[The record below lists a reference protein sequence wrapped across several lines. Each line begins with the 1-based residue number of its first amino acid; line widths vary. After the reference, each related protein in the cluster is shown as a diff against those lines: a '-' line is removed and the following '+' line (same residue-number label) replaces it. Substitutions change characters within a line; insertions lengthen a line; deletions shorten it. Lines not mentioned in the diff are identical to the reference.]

1 MNQRCRSSTLLP
13 LCQSPPFL
21 PLFSWIS
28 QRLLL
33 IIHELVSVCSCAP
46 KQRKKK
52 GGVSQWARVTTLV
65 YEPVRTP
72 VCARV
77 SVWVWNRGSGIEE
90 TLRLMLKRP
99 PLLHCRCSH
108 LNLLLS
114 GSAGAFCSS
123 KLGLLVTA
131 WMCEW
136 DAWKEMLAKE
146 WLMRTSA
153 PVWRVTPLCP
163 YHHYL
168 GRIGR
173 LAFPRQL

>member
-1 MNQRCRSSTLLP
+1 MNITASSP
-13 LCQSPPFL
+13 HY
-21 PLFSWIS
+21 SWAGIGVLMCAETEEEKGGS
-28 QRLLL
+28 
-33 IIHELVSVCSCAP
+33 VSVSASHNPGVWACAH
-46 KQRKKK
+46 
-52 GGVSQWARVTTLV
+52 AC
-65 YEPVRTP
+65 
-72 VCARV
+72 VCACV